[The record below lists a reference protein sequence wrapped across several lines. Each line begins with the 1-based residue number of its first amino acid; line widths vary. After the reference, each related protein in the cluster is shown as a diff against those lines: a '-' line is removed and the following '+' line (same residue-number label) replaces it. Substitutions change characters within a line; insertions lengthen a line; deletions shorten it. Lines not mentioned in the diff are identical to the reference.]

1 MIKPERKLSE
11 KAYEKDHIG
20 KVLCNLTS
28 NFNQYFSTF
37 KIGKDDPLLILNGG
51 CIREKPKQNKV
62 RGAELSNIFD
72 AKVEEFKVEQGDYQ
86 SFFDLETLEEYED
99 DPNAFKKDLTKCC
112 PIIRRCINSPAKE
125 MQKYKNAFRLKT
137 GRELLTITKNIVLFG
152 KEHMLGFDTKVHETV
167 ECVEHLGIS
176 KLLEDD
182 YISYEVIGGGIKSN
196 FLHSLYPDAF
206 ANRSQNSI
214 WALWYLAGKDD
225 FGFKD
230 GSEFLMLDTDKAI
243 TQQNYHYPYDLFSF
257 YALKIYLM
265 LKDACKNEGYILL
278 NENRYIYLDV
288 FLDHIVKLN
297 IGEINELRKRTEYE
311 LY

>member
-1 MIKPERKLSE
+1 MIKPDRKLND
-11 KAYEKDHIG
+11 KAYEKDHISQ
-20 KVLCNLTS
+20 VLHKLES
-28 NFNQYFSTF
+28 NFNHYFSAF
-37 KIGKDDPLLILNGG
+37 KSQEDDTLPLLNGES
-51 CIREKPKQNKV
+51 IREKPKQN
-62 RGAELSNIFD
+62 RFPGSELSNIFD
-72 AKVEEFKVEQGDYQ
+72 ATIDEFKEEQGDYQ
-86 SFFDLETLEEYED
+86 SFFDLETLEEYEE

-125 MQKYKNAFRLKT
+125 MKRYKNAFRLKT
-137 GRELLTITKNIVLFG
+137 GRELLTITKNIILFG
-152 KEHMLGFDTKVHETV
+152 KEYMNGFDTKLHETA
-167 ECVEHLGIS
+167 ESVEHLRIS

-206 ANRSQNSI
+206 ANRSQNAI
-214 WALWYLAGKDD
+214 WALWYLSGKDD

-230 GSEFLMLDTDKAI
+230 GSEFLMLDIDNAI

-265 LKDACKNEGYILL
+265 LKDACKKEGYILL
-278 NENRYIYLDV
+278 NENRYIYLDA
-288 FLDHIVKLN
+288 FLDHIAKLN
-297 IGEINELRKRTEYE
+297 VEEINELRKRTEYE